1 QSVASMVV
9 WEEGQAKKTD
19 YRKYRIKTVE
29 GANDFASMQ
38 EVVARRYH
46 PSQELA
52 LPDLV
57 MIDGGLGQLMAA
69 MEGLRAIGRT
79 ELAMIGL
86 AKARGEKEERVFLPG
101 RKNPVLL
108 NPSSP
113 ATHLLQRI
121 RDEAHRFAITYH
133 RKLRGKALVA
143 SELDAIIGVGT
154 IRKNRLLK
162 TFGNLEQIAGAS
174 DDQLRKAGLDNKT
187 VDAVR
192 KAFSSA
198 RSL

>member
-1 QSVASMVV
+1 
-9 WEEGQAKKTD
+9 
-19 YRKYRIKTVE
+19 
-29 GANDFASMQ
+29 
-38 EVVARRYH
+38 
-46 PSQELA
+46 
-52 LPDLV
+52 

-69 MEGLRAIGRT
+69 MEGLRTIGRT

-143 SELDAIIGVGT
+143 SELDGIIGIGT
-154 IRKNRLLK
+154 IRRNRLLK
-162 TFGNLEQIAGAS
+162 TFGNLEKIAGAT
-174 DDQLRKAGLDNKT
+174 DDQLRRAGLDAKT
-187 VDAVR
+187 VGEVR
-192 KAFSSA
+192 KALSSG
-198 RSL
+198 RPI